1 MKEKND
7 LVNYLLVGLLVVGA
21 YFLGSYKTKYE
32 LLKTNGRGKGQEE
45 VQAQPEKKTELGE
58 AEWKEILQNPVAV
71 KGSESAPVTI
81 VEFTDYQCPF
91 FDRYFQETYPSIM
104 KEYVDKGK
112 VRYVIRNLPLPFH
125 QHAEE
130 AAIAA
135 YCAGQKGQYWE
146 MHDKLFREQ
155 QAWEKANNAVELFA
169 KYGDELGVDI
179 RDCQKDKQAKEVI
192 GKDLE
197 LARKIGANG
206 TPTFFIN
213 GKMLVGAQPYSTFKA
228 MIEAALSK

>member
-1 MKEKND
+1 MKDKNE
-7 LVNYLLVGLLVVGA
+7 LINYLLVGLLVVGA

-32 LLKTNGRGKGQEE
+32 LLKTSGGEKGQAE
-45 VQAQPEKKTELGE
+45 VQAQPEKKTELSE
-58 AEWKEILQNPVAV
+58 VEWKELLQNPVAV

-91 FDRYFQETYPSIM
+91 CGRYFQETYPSIM
-104 KEYVDKGK
+104 KDYVEKGK
-112 VRYVIRNLPLPFH
+112 VRYVIRDLPLPFH
-125 QHAEE
+125 QHAKE

-135 YCAGQKGQYWE
+135 YCAGQKGKYWE
-146 MHDKLFREQ
+146 MHDKLFQEQ
-155 QAWEKANNAVELFA
+155 QTWEKANNAAELFA

-197 LARKIGANG
+197 LARKIGASG
-206 TPTFFIN
+206 APTLFIN

-228 MIEAALSK
+228 MIEDALSK